1 MNPLREAAQQALEA
15 LEHATPT
22 TDWSYM
28 ITALRAA
35 LARQDEPVA
44 YTTGHCE
51 NHKQKGGCQLHNLQ
65 CGWPDCDRKPTTAS
79 SQQAE
84 PVEQLA
90 ELQAM
95 LRAEVDRLIAAG
107 IQPQRKLVPLTE
119 EEIER
124 IGMKHVTLREVIRA
138 VERAHG
144 IGEQS

>member
-1 MNPLREAAQQALEA
+1 MTTITLPRAVVEQALEA
-15 LEHATPT
+15 LEYAQQDRECPST
-22 TDWSYM
+22 TRQA
-28 ITALRAA
+28 IAALRAA
-35 LARQDEPVA
+35 LAQQAEPLNLRDPAV
-44 YTTGHCE
+44 
-51 NHKQKGGCQLHNLQ
+51 QKRLAAQWGYV
-65 CGWPDCDRKPTTAS
+65 PAA
-79 SQQAE
+79 QAE

-144 IGEQS
+144 IGSSDVGT